1 MKGFLEISVYNKDL
15 EKAGITAEDLMKF
28 VTKIVVTQVSESIK
42 GIISAGFDPN
52 ILSDDDPPP
61 LRVKTPK
68 EWN

>member
-1 MKGFLEISVYNKDL
+1 MKGLLEISVYNKDL
-15 EKAGITAEDLMKF
+15 ENAGLSPEDFMKF
-28 VTKIVVTQVSESIK
+28 VTKVVATQVSSAVN

-52 ILSDDDPPP
+52 IISDEDPPP